1 MAAEPHVTFWQ
12 LATAAAAHEP
22 SRVMLADGYGRS
34 LTCSQLLD
42 SSERV
47 AAGLGV
53 GPGDVVSWQL
63 PTSLEAAVLM
73 LALARVGA
81 VQNPMITVLRHREV
95 ETITSQVGASLLV
108 VPETWRG
115 FSHGD
120 MAREM
125 GCRVLSLEFE
135 GIPGPELR
143 LPLSDPSELPPP
155 PPRASECRWIYYSSG
170 TTADPK
176 GVRHSDTTLI
186 SSSNGMT
193 DLMGFG
199 PEDVYPI
206 AWPFSHIGGGAM
218 LATSLRRGTKLV
230 LYDTFDPVTTPRH
243 MAAVGPTVL
252 GSAPPFFRA
261 YLDAQYRHGDEPLF
275 PRLRACTAG
284 GAATPPEISRELAE
298 VFGVGGV
305 AQAWGLTEFPIATS
319 AAPEDAPVVLAN
331 TVGRPAPGVTAR
343 VIEGELR
350 LKGPQAFLGYVDPT
364 LDADAFDD
372 EGWVRTGDL
381 GSIDASGN
389 VAITGRLKD
398 VIIRNAENIS
408 ALEVEDVLL
417 RHPGVADVAVVG
429 LPDPRTG
436 ERVCAVIV
444 PLKGATFDATTVGA
458 HCRSEGLAKP
468 KWPEQ
473 VELVDVIERNPMGKI
488 LKQKLRQAILASGV
502 TR

>member
-1 MAAEPHVTFWQ
+1 MPADHVTFWE
-12 LATAAAAHEP
+12 LAAAAAAKEP
-22 SRVMLADGYGRS
+22 GRVLLADAYGRS
-34 LTCSQLLD
+34 LTCEQLRD
-42 SSERV
+42 SAERV
-47 AAGLGV
+47 AAGLGI
-53 GPGDVVSWQL
+53 GAGDVVSWQL
-63 PTSLEAAVLM
+63 PTSLEATVM
-73 LALARVGA
+73 MVALARVGA
-81 VQNPMITVLRHREV
+81 VQNPIITVLRSREV
-95 ETITSQVGASLLV
+95 RAMTSQVDASLLV

-115 FSHGD
+115 FAHGN

-125 GCRVLSLEFE
+125 GCRVVSLDFE
-135 GIPGPELR
+135 GIPGPDLR
-143 LPLSDPSELPPP
+143 LPVGDPSALTPPP
-155 PPRASECRWIYYSSG
+155 AGASECRWIYFSSG

-176 GVRHSDTTLI
+176 GVRHSDATLI
-186 SSSNGMT
+186 ASSYGMT

-230 LYDTFDPVTTPRH
+230 LFDAFDPARTPEQ
-243 MAAVGPTVL
+243 MAAFGPTVL

-261 YLDAQYRHGDEPLF
+261 YLDAQYRHRDEPLF

-284 GAATPPEISRELAE
+284 GAPTPPEISRELSE

-305 AQAWGLTEFPIATS
+305 AQSWGLTEFPIATS
-319 AAPEDAPVVLAN
+319 ASPHDPPDVLAN
-331 TVGRPAPGVTAR
+331 TVGRPAPGVMTR
-343 VIEGELR
+343 VIDGELR
-350 LKGPQAFLGYVDPT
+350 LKGPQAFLGYVDRT
-364 LDADAFDD
+364 LDPDVFDED
-372 EGWVRTGDL
+372 GWVRTGDL
-381 GSIDASGN
+381 GSIDSSGN
-389 VAITGRLKD
+389 VTITGRLKD

-444 PLKGATFDATTVGA
+444 PLGGATFDVTTVAA

-473 VELVDVIERNPMGKI
+473 VELVDVIERGPMGKI
-488 LKQKLRQAILASGV
+488 LKQRIRQRILASGV
-502 TR
+502 PS